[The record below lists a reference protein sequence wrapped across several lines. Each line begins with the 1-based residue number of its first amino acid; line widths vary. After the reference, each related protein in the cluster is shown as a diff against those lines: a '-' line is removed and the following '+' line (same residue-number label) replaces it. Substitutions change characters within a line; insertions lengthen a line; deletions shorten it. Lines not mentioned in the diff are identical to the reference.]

1 MNCYLRKLSSLLVV
15 GAGLISSADA
25 APLVIDDFDGGSD
38 ARLQSFSISPTT
50 GSPHFPNGI
59 FDVFGVTD
67 RTVNFDFADDS
78 AGSFPADRF
87 GVVPT
92 AKTDKFFGVE
102 DLLNPDQPGGRG
114 TATWTF
120 DIAGLTNLSLQILF
134 SAMGDFE
141 AGDNSHIFEVAID
154 GGGFSTVFNIN
165 GDNNDTFGYTMEGGF
180 VVNLA
185 DPLKLTD
192 DLGTR
197 IIDNSFTTLGTSA
210 ILGTGNLLTLR
221 YTAGTND
228 GGSEVFAFDNIILNA
243 DPVGGGGPV
252 VPEPTSL
259 ALAAIGVLAAFARR
273 AVKRSK

>member
-1 MNCYLRKLSSLLVV
+1 MNCYLGKLSSLLVV

-38 ARLQSFSISPTT
+38 ARLQSFSVSPAT
-50 GSPHFPNGI
+50 GSPHFPNGN

-259 ALAAIGVLAAFARR
+259 ALAGIGVLAAFAGG
-273 AVKRSK
+273 AAKRSK